1 MFKTNNVYKTFLFS
15 FLAIAL
21 AVLILMLPLTYF
33 FDKNNIENNVQI
45 NEYLIQENVKTIEES
60 IDNAINVI
68 YAFSSSNCLKG
79 FKRAD
84 FNSNQIYYN
93 ITDTTEYIASLL
105 KQNLHID
112 NLSVYVKEFDCM
124 ISTYGVLTPER
135 YYDIFYSD
143 YDNYDAWYQ
152 TIQSEHKLN
161 LHEAKANSEKKV
173 YYKFDMEK
181 SGADIGEISV
191 IAEISQDILK
201 KTLDDVEVSTISGV
215 ALYATESD
223 TYIFSSGIKD
233 RKAITGRTKQLG
245 VNLFSKVDKPYNFEY
260 ILICDTFELRK
271 FSVLIWGAFVVISLI
286 VVLGVFYYT
295 RRVSKG
301 KFKSLFELFSKDDFI
316 NYKKSTNMNID
327 DFNLMEFYIDM
338 LKRSNKDNINWN
350 RFFRL
355 INGLADEETKETFSK
370 LLKCK
375 KYLLIVVEPDDES
388 WQNLWKNQYNADN
401 IKTIFI
407 NIINELFR
415 ESYVVVSEQID
426 NNFCY
431 LLNSEEFEKSDII
444 GVIEDIRLQLEK
456 HFEIRIFTGVG
467 GVKEGLAEVSLSYY
481 EALDALSYSKHSDYE
496 DVVFAEELKNKKF
509 SIENCDVSKS
519 EIFVGYIECGD
530 NTQAYSIIED
540 ITETVVGNSP
550 VTKNT
555 KEHIAKKLQEILE
568 KVKLSDFI
576 ENDVITAIVERNSGI
591 ESLKNDLYVTI
602 EKNVHSYLEQKRNN
616 RMIQV
621 REYIDNNYSDINLSV
636 SSIADEFGLNSIYM
650 ARIFKEYFNETISS
664 YIKEVRFKH
673 AKRMLIETEEKI
685 ENIAEKVGYNK
696 QTFSRTFKNY
706 LGCTPKDFRLRYR
719 R

>member
-15 FLAIAL
+15 FLVIAL
-21 AVLILMLPLTYF
+21 AVLILMLPLTYV
-33 FDKNNIENNVQI
+33 FDKKNIEHNVQI

-68 YAFSSSNCLKG
+68 YAFSNSDCLNG
-79 FKRAD
+79 FTRDD

-105 KQNLHID
+105 NQNLHID
-112 NLSVYVKEFDCM
+112 NLSVYVKEYNCM
-124 ISTYGVLTPER
+124 ISTHGILTPER
-135 YYDIFYSD
+135 YYDVFYFD
-143 YDNYDAWYQ
+143 YDNYDVWYQ

-161 LHEAKANSEKKV
+161 LHEAKSNSGKKI
-173 YYKFDMEK
+173 YYKFDIEK
-181 SGADIGEISV
+181 RGADIGEISV
-191 IAEISQDILK
+191 IAEISQDIMK
-201 KTLDDVEVSTISGV
+201 KILDDVEVSTISGV

-233 RKAITGRTKQLG
+233 RKVITERTKRFG
-245 VNLFSKVDKPYNFEY
+245 VNLFSKVDKLYNFEY
-260 ILICDTFELRK
+260 ILMCDTFELRK
-271 FSVLIWGAFVVISLI
+271 FSVVIWGAFVIISLI

-316 NYKKSTNMNID
+316 NYKKSANMQID
-327 DFNLMEFYIDM
+327 DFKLMKFYIDM
-338 LKRSNKDNINWN
+338 LNRSNKENITWN
-350 RFFRL
+350 KFFRL
-355 INGLADEETKETFSK
+355 INGLADEETKEAFSK
-370 LLKCK
+370 SLKHK
-375 KYLLIVVEPDDES
+375 KYLVIVVEPHEES
-388 WQNLWKNQYNADN
+388 WQILWKNQYNSDN

-407 NIINELFR
+407 NIINELFG
-415 ESYVVVSEQID
+415 ESYTVVSEQID

-431 LLNSEEFEKSDII
+431 LFNSEEFEKSDII
-444 GVIEDIRLQLEK
+444 KVIENIRLQLQK
-456 HFEIRIFTGVG
+456 HFDIHIFTGVG
-467 GVKEGLAEVSLSYY
+467 GVKEQLSEISLSYY
-481 EALDALSYSKHSDYE
+481 EALDALSYSKNSDCE
-496 DVVFAEELKNKKF
+496 EVVFADEIKNKKF
-509 SIENCDVSKS
+509 SIENCDARKS
-519 EIFVGYIECGD
+519 EIFIGYIECGD
-530 NTQAYSIIED
+530 YTKAYGIIED
-540 ITETVVGNSP
+540 ITEAVVGNSP
-550 VTKNT
+550 FAKNT
-555 KEHIAKKLQEILE
+555 KEHISKKMHEILQ
-568 KVKLSDFI
+568 KVNLCDFI
-576 ENDVITAIVERNSGI
+576 NKEDIDTIIDKSNGVESM
-591 ESLKNDLYVTI
+591 KKDLYSSI
-602 EKNVHSYLEQKRNN
+602 EKNVRGYLEQKRNN

-650 ARIFKEYFNETISS
+650 ARIFKEYFNENVSS